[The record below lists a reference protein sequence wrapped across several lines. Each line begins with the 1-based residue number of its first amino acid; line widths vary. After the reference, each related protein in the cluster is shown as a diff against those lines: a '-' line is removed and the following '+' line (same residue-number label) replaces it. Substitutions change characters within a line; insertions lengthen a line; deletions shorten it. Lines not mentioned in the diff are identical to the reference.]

1 MSKHL
6 TILVACVVSSVTLS
20 TLFKE
25 TAPASAAT
33 FNFSYQFLSGE
44 TLLGQVEGDLQND
57 GDSVI
62 NLSNLV
68 AEYSG
73 KPGNTFA
80 FFAPFGEK
88 PKISYS
94 GLVSNFFGFVKEPK
108 TATDGANFGF
118 RLTTAPNLL
127 NGGTVGNF
135 FTSPSFIF
143 FPFGVNREEAE
154 VFNRER
160 WQLREVKTVSEPGTM
175 AGLSLL
181 GLSLLAGKKLHRVA
195 KKF

>member
-6 TILVACVVSSVTLS
+6 TLLLACVVSSVTLGS
-20 TLFKE
+20 FLKE

-33 FNFSYQFLSGE
+33 FRFSYQFLSGE
-44 TLLGQVEGDLQND
+44 TISGKVDGDLQNN

-73 KPGNTFA
+73 KPGDTFS
-80 FFAPFGEK
+80 FFAPFGES
-88 PKISYS
+88 PKISFS
-94 GLVSNFFGFVKEPK
+94 GLVSNFFGFVKDPN
-108 TATDGANFGF
+108 TATAESNFGF
-118 RLTTAPNLL
+118 YLTAMNFTNSA
-127 NGGTVGNF
+127 TVGNF
-135 FTSPSFIF
+135 FSSQYSIF

-154 VFNRER
+154 VFNSDR
-160 WQLREVKTVSEPGTM
+160 WQLSEVKTVPEPGII

-181 GLSLLAGKKLHRVA
+181 GLSLLTSKKVA
-195 KKF
+195 KKV

>member
-6 TILVACVVSSVTLS
+6 TILFACVVSSVTLS
-20 TLFKE
+20 TLLKE

-44 TLLGQVEGDLQND
+44 TISGQVEGNLQND

-73 KPGNTFA
+73 KPGDTFS
-80 FFAPFGEK
+80 FFAPFGAS

-94 GLVSNFFGFVKEPK
+94 GLVSNFFGFVKDPK
-108 TATDGANFGF
+108 TATPESNFGF
-118 RLTTAPNLL
+118 SLTTAPNLL
-127 NGGTVGNF
+127 NGATVGNF
-135 FTSPSFIF
+135 YTSQSAIS
-143 FPFGVNREEAE
+143 FPFGVNQREGE

-160 WQLREVKTVSEPGTM
+160 WQLSEVKTVPEPGTI

-181 GLSLLAGKKLHRVA
+181 GLSLLAGKKRHRGA

>member
-6 TILVACVVSSVTLS
+6 TFLFACLASSVALS
-20 TLFKE
+20 FSLKE

-33 FNFSYQFLSGE
+33 FKFSYQFGSGE
-44 TLLGQVEGDLQND
+44 TISGKVDGDLQND

-73 KPGNTFA
+73 NPENKFS
-80 FFAPFGEK
+80 FFAPFGESS
-88 PKISYS
+88 KISYS
-94 GLVSNFFGFVKEPK
+94 GLISNFFGFVQDPK
-108 TATDGANFGF
+108 TATIESNFGF
-118 RLTTAPNLL
+118 RLATATGLL
-127 NGGTVGNF
+127 NGATVGNF
-135 FTSPSFIF
+135 QTSNFLIS
-143 FPFGVNREEAE
+143 FPFGVNQREAE
-154 VFNRER
+154 VFNKER
-160 WQLREVKTVSEPGTM
+160 WQLSEVKTVPEPSAI

-181 GLSLLAGKKLHRVA
+181 SLSLLARKNSA